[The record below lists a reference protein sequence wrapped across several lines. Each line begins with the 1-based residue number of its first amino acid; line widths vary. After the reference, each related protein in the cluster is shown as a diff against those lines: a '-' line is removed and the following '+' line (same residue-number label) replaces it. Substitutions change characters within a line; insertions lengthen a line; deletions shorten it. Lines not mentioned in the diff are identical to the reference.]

1 MTNLNILTKLVDA
14 VSKKFELP
22 TNSIVDAK
30 ESLKEVLKD
39 DTSNVNVD
47 KLEDLGNKVKELTSN
62 SVSKE
67 DVIYG
72 RNPKVF
78 ELTGPLV
85 EKARTAGD
93 TPVKV
98 NIIEP
103 IDDKLFIVE
112 KQVTVSQPSTNDSNS
127 FKIDNSV
134 YKENT
139 DTSTFDADTTV
150 SAIKEELRQL
160 KAILDKLKEAINSS
174 NKELE
179 ELKVK
184 KITLQNE
191 AQKNALEEVRP
202 EDIATKLNDPNYEL
216 VYIGDDRSKVYAKP
230 KDIKTF
236 TPYVPPVAKV
246 NAREAQFDADNRVQ
260 SKTSEEIN
268 QLAGTDKTI
277 ERYSLFDAIE
287 YVKDGIRGINGV
299 IYKGEQVYKTI
310 ENNNPVYIVLKSNE
324 DIFDKKNN
332 VDKAESIDG
341 LTQPEDRDTLIS
353 TSSLTLEEVKA
364 LKNDH
369 DNPYRG
375 KIHKVTKGEDKGY
388 YIEVLSDEAQFDKRY
403 GVLKNESMAAL
414 IRELN
419 KDNSENAKRVVIETK
434 YNFSEIQTKMAEA
447 DVENKYKVI
456 KVTGGSTDAGY
467 YLVRAYTQEEK
478 DLIAE
483 ELALSTQGLEDNDAS
498 DNITNMVVNKYKTS
512 TMNKKSTGENS
523 EYYVVTDVDYLKLPE
538 YENVVKIKPSDFN
551 ESDPKYYLKK
561 QDNSGGNVVFPPA
574 FSGENAPL
582 VVKPEVIEALN
593 KYENTL
599 SNIYEYEDHALK
611 PYTLA
616 KMLLDDTDTDRNK
629 VASLYMADGRG
640 NYYTITK
647 EEKASK
653 KLPSTNVEYFYSSH
667 DVKYNFLS
675 HVRDTAISPFSNS
688 HLVFS
693 DNQIAKLIGE
703 DGPFHDR
710 FVEFVDEDPMTISTD
725 KLLTTRWA
733 AQFEDAPLN
742 EDNVDKYGFKDING
756 NKIYILKKDQPALTE
771 SDIAAAR
778 ALVAPKVN
786 KELTDAQVREVLTR
800 MGRTNINDIGVEA
813 KTSLPEDVNEL
824 NKDYI
829 GTSDTDNVY
838 NINIADGR
846 LAPQGGKIN
855 EYNVRF
861 YTTVG
866 IKLTAGDIVEL
877 AKTIKDRDISG
888 LEAHYLLDQVISIAG
903 ENPDYN
909 DLFKFEYA
917 EVVEK
922 SSKYNYLGTDN
933 LDDKVLPLYDRRE
946 TNNNNKSKIVV
957 VIKEEHLNDED

>member
-1 MTNLNILTKLVDA
+1 MTNFDILKTLVTA
-14 VSKKFELP
+14 VSNKFELP
-22 TNSIVDAK
+22 TKAIVDAK
-30 ESLKEVLKD
+30 EDLKEVLKD
-39 DTSNVNVD
+39 ENTR
-47 KLEDLGNKVKELTSN
+47 LEDLGDKVKELTSN
-62 SVSKE
+62 TITKE

-72 RNPKVF
+72 RNPDVF
-78 ELTGPLV
+78 KITQPLV
-85 EKARTAGD
+85 EK
-93 TPVKV
+93 VKNNTDV
-98 NIIEP
+98 NVKFKIMEP
-103 IDDKLFIVE
+103 KADKLYVVE
-112 KQVTVSQPSTNDSNS
+112 EKVTLSQPSMPSANAYEV
-127 FKIDNSV
+127 DNPI
-134 YKENT
+134 YNT
-139 DTSTFDADTTV
+139 DSTEMV
-150 SAIKEELRQL
+150 KSIK
-160 KAILDKLKEAINSS
+160 A
-174 NKELE
+174 ELE
-179 ELKVK
+179 ELKKTLEKIKEAINNSNKELYELKVK
-184 KITLQNE
+184 KVALQNE
-191 AQKNALEEVRP
+191 TQKDELTPVALE
-202 EDIATKLNDPNYEL
+202 DIPKVLNDDTKEL
-216 VYIGDDRSKVYAKP
+216 VYIGDDRSKVYSKP
-230 KDIKTF
+230 KSNTSF

-246 NAREAQFDADNRVQ
+246 NAREAQFDADNNVQ

-353 TSSLTLEEVKA
+353 TSPLTLEEVKA

-369 DNPYRG
+369 ENPYRG

-447 DVENKYKVI
+447 DAEDKYKVI

-498 DNITNMVVNKYKTS
+498 DNITNMVVGKYKTS

-561 QDNSGGNVVFPPA
+561 HDKDGLDVVYKPTLAP
-574 FSGENAPL
+574 EHTPL

-593 KYENTL
+593 KYENAL

-616 KMLLDDTDTDRNK
+616 KMLLDDVDTDRNK
-629 VASLYMADGRG
+629 VASLYMTDGRG

-675 HVRDTAISPFSNS
+675 HVRDTVISPFIQS

-693 DNQIAKLIGE
+693 DTQIAKLIGE

-710 FVEFVDEDPMTISTD
+710 FVEFVDEDTMSISTD

-733 AQFEDAPLN
+733 AQFEDALLN
-742 EDNVDKYGFKDING
+742 ENNVDKYGFKDIRG
-756 NKIYILKKDQPALTE
+756 DKIYILKKDQPALTE

-800 MGRTNINDIGVEA
+800 MGRTNISDIGVEA
-813 KTSLPEDVNEL
+813 KASLSEDVNEL

-846 LAPQGGKIN
+846 LAPQGGRIN

-877 AKTIKDRDISG
+877 AKTTKDRDISG

-946 TNNNNKSKIVV
+946 TNNSNKSKIVV

>member
-1 MTNLNILTKLVDA
+1 MTKLDVLGRLVAA

-22 TNSIVDAK
+22 TDAIEDAK
-30 ESLKEVLKD
+30 H
-39 DTSNVNVD
+39 
-47 KLEDLGNKVKELTSN
+47 DLGEDVNKLNDLGGKVKELTSN
-62 SVSKE
+62 TVTRE

-72 RNPKVF
+72 RKPDVF
-78 ELTGPLV
+78 ELTKPLV
-85 EKARTAGD
+85 AEARSNPGS
-93 TPVKV
+93 VKKV

-103 IDDKLFIVE
+103 TDDRLFIVE
-112 KQVTVSQPSTNDSNS
+112 PKVTLSQPSSTPVDE
-127 FKIDNSV
+127 DG
-134 YKENT
+134 YKEKNPVHKENPE
-139 DTSTFDADTTV
+139 DTV
-150 SAIKEELRQL
+150 KAIKAELDQL
-160 KAILDKLKEAINSS
+160 KDTLDNLREAINNS
-174 NKELE
+174 NKELD

-184 KITLQNE
+184 RIALQSATE
-191 AQKNALEEVRP
+191 KDKLEEVTP
-202 EDIATKLNDPNYEL
+202 DQIEAILNSGNKEL
-216 VYIGDDRSKVYAKP
+216 VYIGDDRSKLYAKL
-230 KDIKTF
+230 KETRF
-236 TPYVPPVAKV
+236 TPYVPPTAKV
-246 NAREAQFDADNRVQ
+246 NAREAQFDAENRVQ
-260 SKTSEEIN
+260 SKTSKEIN

-310 ENNNPVYIVLKSNE
+310 GNDNIPVYVVLKSNE

-353 TSSLTLEEVKA
+353 TSPLTLEEVKA

-447 DVENKYKVI
+447 DAEDKYKVI

-467 YLVRAYTQEEK
+467 YLVRAYTEEEK
-478 DLIAE
+478 ELIAE
-483 ELALSTQGLEDNDAS
+483 ELTLTTQGLEDNDAT
-498 DNITNMVVNKYKTS
+498 DNITNMVVNKYKTA

-561 QDNSGGNVVFPPA
+561 HDKDGLDVVYKPTLAP
-574 FSGENAPL
+574 EHAPL

-593 KYENTL
+593 KYENAL

-616 KMLLDDTDTDRNK
+616 KMLLDDVDTDRNK
-629 VASLYMADGRG
+629 VASLYMTDGRG

-653 KLPSTNVEYFYSSH
+653 KLPSANIEYFYSSH
-667 DVKYNFLS
+667 DMKYNFLS
-675 HVRDTAISPFSNS
+675 HVRDTAISPFIQS
-688 HLVFS
+688 HLAFS

-703 DGPFHDR
+703 DGPFHDK

-742 EDNVDKYGFKDING
+742 EVNVDKYGFKDING

-786 KELTDAQVREVLTR
+786 KELTDTQVREVLTR
-800 MGRTNINDIGVEA
+800 MGRTNISDIGVEA
-813 KTSLPEDVNEL
+813 KASLSEDVNEL

-846 LAPQGGKIN
+846 LAPQGGRIN

-866 IKLTAGDIVEL
+866 IKLTASDIVEL
-877 AKTIKDRDISG
+877 AKSNKDRDISG

-933 LDDKVLPLYDRRE
+933 LDDKVLPLYDKRE